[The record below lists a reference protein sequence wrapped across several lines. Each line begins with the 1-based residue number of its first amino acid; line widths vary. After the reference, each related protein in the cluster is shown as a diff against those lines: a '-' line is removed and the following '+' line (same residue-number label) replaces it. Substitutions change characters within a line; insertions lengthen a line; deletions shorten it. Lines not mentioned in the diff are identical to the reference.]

1 MARIVRSYPAR
12 DDLQQIWLYIAQDN
26 IAAADRMIDRFER
39 NLLTVARNPL
49 MGQSAD
55 QFREGLRQVTVG
67 NYVMFY
73 EAIDGGIR
81 LVRVLHGARKLD
93 ELL

>member
-1 MARIVRSYPAR
+1 VR
-12 DDLQQIWLYIAQDN
+12 QIWLYIAKEN

-39 NLLTVARNPL
+39 NLLTLARYPL

-55 QFREGLRQVTVG
+55 GYRVGLRQSTVG
-67 NYVMFY
+67 KYVMFY
-73 EAIDGGIR
+73 EPIDDGIR

-93 ELL
+93 ELI